1 MVVSEFL
8 HETLYQMGLIWCGM
22 MTIPCLAYILWGRIK
37 KPCKR
42 LMVWGIRKLD
52 RTMKQAEMKRIS
64 REKAFTMY
72 AEPISG
78 TNGYRIKTR

>member
-1 MVVSEFL
+1 MVVSEFM

-22 MTIPCLAYILWGRIK
+22 MTIPCLVYIICKGVK
-37 KPCKR
+37 TPCKR
-42 LMVWGIRKLD
+42 IVLWGIRKLD
-52 RTMKQAEMKRIS
+52 RAMKQAEMKRIS
-64 REKAFTMY
+64 REKALTLY